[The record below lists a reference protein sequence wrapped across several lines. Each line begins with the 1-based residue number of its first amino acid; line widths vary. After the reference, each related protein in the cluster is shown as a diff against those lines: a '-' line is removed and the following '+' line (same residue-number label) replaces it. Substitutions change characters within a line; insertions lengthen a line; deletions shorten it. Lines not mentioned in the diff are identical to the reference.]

1 MIPIMCRL
9 EEWLHHLLV
18 TWPSS
23 ACCVSEVMK
32 FALAEA
38 SPTKMQVSPLAVAQ
52 RGRGTRQRG
61 GGEARGEK
69 VGWMEEGEEEEEA
82 AAAGSRGGSVKGP
95 LMALLTANS
104 PEISE
109 TQGKR
114 RVFDAKAV
122 ETPGTGCVSHPA
134 SGDGRR
140 NQRDGTQVE

>member
-1 MIPIMCRL
+1 MCRL
-9 EEWLHHLLV
+9 DEWLHHLFV

-69 VGWMEEGEEEEEA
+69 GGWMEEGEEEEEA
-82 AAAGSRGGSVKGP
+82 AAAGSRGGVSRVRSWPFSRPIHLRSVKHK
-95 LMALLTANS
+95 ANAVS
-104 PEISE
+104 S
-109 TQGKR
+109 TQRQWKHQ
-114 RVFDAKAV
+114 AQA
-122 ETPGTGCVSHPA
+122 VSHILRPET
-134 SGDGRR
+134 DGATKEMARR
-140 NQRDGTQVE
+140 